1 MNVAIELPEDI
12 ARRLETEWPDLPRRA
27 LEALAV
33 EGYRAGLLTR
43 GEVQRLLNLS
53 WHETEAFLKERQ
65 AYLHYTEDDLQQ
77 DRETHDRIMSR

>member
-12 ARRLETEWPDLPRRA
+12 ARKLKTEWHDLPRRT

-33 EGYRAGLLTR
+33 EGYRAQLLTR

-65 AYLHYTEDDLQQ
+65 AYLHYTEKDLQQ
-77 DRETHDRIMSR
+77 DRETHDRVMSR